1 MYFLH
6 GSENPRTI
14 DVLFGKG
21 LIGSALVE
29 CFQLCGMQVVSTH
42 PTDWDSLRPG
52 TEHYSDHR
60 GKIIDFASGLMRTA
74 GQAQSFESSRDLLI
88 NFVWSAGRGG
98 FSATEKELEPELYSF
113 QAVLELVKESVRGID
128 SARTRFFHFS
138 SAGGLYEGQKCVSDK
153 TQPNPLRPYG
163 ELKLRQEL
171 LLSSVD
177 FALETTIYRPSSVYG
192 PVRMGQRLGLIPN
205 MIRNGIQH
213 RVTSIYARDSTL
225 RDFVWVYDLAG
236 VVSSQMLN
244 WEFGGGTYILHT
256 GAPASVG
263 QVRLSVEK
271 LLGRRI
277 YVRYSDE
284 YDNSS
289 DITFMENALCRYT
302 HKTPISSAMKMIC
315 MDLKHS

>member
-1 MYFLH
+1 VYFLY

-14 DVLFGKG
+14 IVLFGKG

-29 CFQLCGMQVVSTH
+29 CLQLRGMHVVSTH
-42 PTDWDSLRPG
+42 PTDWDNLRPG

-60 GKIIDFASGLMRTA
+60 GKITDLASGLVRKA
-74 GQAQSFESSRDLLI
+74 GQIQSFESPQDLLI

-98 FSATEKELEPELYSF
+98 FSATEEELEPELFSF
-113 QAVLELVKESVRGID
+113 QAVLELVKDSVRGID
-128 SARTRFFHFS
+128 SVRTRFFHFS
-138 SAGGLYEGQKCVSDK
+138 SAGGLYEGQKCVSEK
-153 TQPNPLRPYG
+153 TRPNPLRPYG

-171 LLSSVD
+171 LLSTVD
-177 FALETTIYRPSSVYG
+177 FHMEKTIYRPSSVYG

-244 WEFGGGTYILHT
+244 FGVVGGTHILHT
-256 GAPASVG
+256 GAPVSVG

-271 LLGRRI
+271 LLGRRV

-289 DITFMENALCRYT
+289 DITFMENALCRFT
-302 HKTPISSAMKMIC
+302 NKTPMSSAMKMIC
-315 MDLKHS
+315 MDLKH